1 MRSSTKAAVGA
12 VTFGV
17 LTLSYNLGQ
26 QVVVAN
32 ESFAAPTSQAEPSS
46 TSIAGPDVSAS
57 AAPTTSDQSSIATD
71 SSPAKP
77 STTTTSAPVVKE
89 TTAPVQ
95 NSGGSA
101 NIQDGSIVQSGFG
114 TVQVQVTKSGGKITE
129 ITMLLANATK
139 GRAAVFPYLIQYA
152 IDANGSNFANVSGA
166 TYTTDAF
173 KQSLDAALAKF

>member
-17 LTLSYNLGQ
+17 LTLSYNLGE

-32 ESFAAPTSQAEPSS
+32 ETFATPTTQAEPSS
-46 TSIAGPDVSAS
+46 TPSATSSETTETPSSNKTDQPSATNPVAS
-57 AAPTTSDQSSIATD
+57 ATT
-71 SSPAKP
+71 
-77 STTTTSAPVVKE
+77 APVVKQ
-89 TTAPVQ
+89 TAAPVQ

-114 TVQVQVTKSGGKITE
+114 TVQVQVTKSGGKITD